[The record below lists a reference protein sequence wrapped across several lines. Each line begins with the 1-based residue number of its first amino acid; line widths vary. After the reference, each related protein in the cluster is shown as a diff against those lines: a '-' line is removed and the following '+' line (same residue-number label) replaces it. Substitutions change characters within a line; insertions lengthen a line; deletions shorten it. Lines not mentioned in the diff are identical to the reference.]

1 MDRFMGGWIEG
12 RAFESVLSRSWMLS
26 RAAAL
31 RDSRLST
38 LQQLVMAPPKHLH
51 GWRMTPVS
59 EEVISP
65 PQAKVTRCRCADIS
79 RRFNI
84 CSLSAVTFIWA
95 GLLSSISSAR
105 NTRNYWCI
113 CPFILPRYA
122 LPPRGAAEHPV
133 RAQRAKHPTQVMKR
147 NRAEEMN
154 VTGKRQS
161 PCRERGGG
169 SSEGDS
175 KTVNVSD
182 RGGGSGWVQP
192 PPPSRA
198 ALGGRRN
205 KLWWGRFS
213 SSLSNCR
220 SEVALRG
227 MMPL

>member
-1 MDRFMGGWIEG
+1 
-12 RAFESVLSRSWMLS
+12 
-26 RAAAL
+26 
-31 RDSRLST
+31 
-38 LQQLVMAPPKHLH
+38 MAPPKHLH

-192 PPPSRA
+192 PPPQSRA